1 MAVQVPVKDKV
12 AGSNPAAGASWHL
25 IYQNILVI
33 IRKRRWAVMDN
44 NKVILIALVVIFA
57 FVVLGALS
65 KPLGLATEN
74 SRYFFGFGG
83 MILGYA
89 IGKMK
94 VNKK

>member
-1 MAVQVPVKDKV
+1 MDK
-12 AGSNPAAGASWHL
+12 
-25 IYQNILVI
+25 
-33 IRKRRWAVMDN
+33 

-57 FVVLGALS
+57 FVVLGAFS
-65 KPLGLATEN
+65 KPLGLTSEN
-74 SRYFFGFGG
+74 SSYFFGLGG